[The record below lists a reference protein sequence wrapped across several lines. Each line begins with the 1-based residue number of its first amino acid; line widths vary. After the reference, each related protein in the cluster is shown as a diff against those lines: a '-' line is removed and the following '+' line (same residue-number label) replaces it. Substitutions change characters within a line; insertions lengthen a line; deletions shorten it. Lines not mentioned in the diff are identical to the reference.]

1 MYENVL
7 KVCLLWLWDLGSE
20 SVWVLLPQTSND
32 GAAAATACR
41 QVARGKGRVGERW
54 HCEGGGYSL
63 KYDKM
68 LFETFSVIDTP
79 VSRRQREM
87 NAVAG

>member
-1 MYENVL
+1 MSLCGCYFRKHQMTGQQQLQHV
-7 KVCLLWLWDLGSE
+7 DR
-20 SVWVLLPQTSND
+20 LP
-32 GAAAATACR
+32 R
-41 QVARGKGRVGERW
+41 RKGKGR
-54 HCEGGGYSL
+54 GGIVRGYSL

>member
-7 KVCLLWLWDLGSE
+7 KVCLPWLWDLDE

-41 QVARGKGRVGERW
+41 QVAKGKGKRKGRGGIV
-54 HCEGGGYSL
+54 GGYSL

>member
-1 MYENVL
+1 MSLCGCYFRKHQMTGQQQLQHV
-7 KVCLLWLWDLGSE
+7 DR
-20 SVWVLLPQTSND
+20 LP
-32 GAAAATACR
+32 
-41 QVARGKGRVGERW
+41 RGKGR
-54 HCEGGGYSL
+54 GGGYSL

>member
-1 MYENVL
+1 MSLCGCYFRKHQMSGQQQLQHV
-7 KVCLLWLWDLGSE
+7 DR
-20 SVWVLLPQTSND
+20 LP
-32 GAAAATACR
+32 
-41 QVARGKGRVGERW
+41 GERGR
-54 HCEGGGYSL
+54 GGGHSL

>member
-1 MYENVL
+1 MSLCGCYFRKHQMAGQQQLQHVDRLQGE
-7 KVCLLWLWDLGSE
+7 
-20 SVWVLLPQTSND
+20 
-32 GAAAATACR
+32 R
-41 QVARGKGRVGERW
+41 GRVGERW

-79 VSRRQREM
+79 VSRR
-87 NAVAG
+87 